1 MPPQQDNQIPIFT
14 PIYDS
19 MYLSQFGSIPPTP
32 VPPPA
37 ETQETNNNLVGP
49 EQPD

>member
-1 MPPQQDNQIPIFT
+1 MSPLQGNQTPIFT

-19 MYLSQFGSIPPTP
+19 IYLSQFGPIPSTP

-37 ETQETNNNLVGP
+37 ESQETNNNLVGP